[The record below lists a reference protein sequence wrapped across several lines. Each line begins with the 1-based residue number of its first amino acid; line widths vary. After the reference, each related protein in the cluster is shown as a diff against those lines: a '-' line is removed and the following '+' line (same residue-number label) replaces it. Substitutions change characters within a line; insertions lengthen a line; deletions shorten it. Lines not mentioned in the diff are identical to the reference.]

1 MVTKIS
7 IALVLICQTL
17 LLSCKKENTDCYLI
31 PAKILR
37 ADCDRIIFQLLTSE
51 SIGDANWVDVRTGQQ
66 YSNVAAY
73 SNTCAISD
81 ILNNSSTDTLYVNP
95 IKLTDR
101 TLVPDCYQCQ
111 AISENPPLTNV
122 DFKEISLSACNDSE
136 NL

>member
-1 MVTKIS
+1 MVKKTTM
-7 IALVLICQTL
+7 ALVVICQTL
-17 LLSCKKENTDCYLI
+17 LFACKKENNDCYLI

-51 SIGDANWVDVRTGQQ
+51 KIGDANWVDVRTGQQ
-66 YSNVAAY
+66 YSNVVAY
-73 SNTCAISD
+73 SNTCAISE

-95 IKLTDR
+95 IKLTER
-101 TLVPDCYQCQ
+101 TLAPDCYQCQ

>member
-1 MVTKIS
+1 MIKKIS
-7 IALVLICQTL
+7 IALVLIYQTL
-17 LLSCKKENTDCYLI
+17 LISCKKQNDTCHLI

-51 SIGDANWVDVRTGQQ
+51 NIGDANWVDVRTGLQ
-66 YSNVAAY
+66 YSNVVAY
-73 SNTCAISD
+73 SNTCVISE
-81 ILNNSSTDTLYVNP
+81 ILNNTSTDTLYVSP

-111 AISENPPLTNV
+111 AISENPALTNV

>member
-1 MVTKIS
+1 VTKIS

-66 YSNVAAY
+66 YSNVVAY
-73 SNTCAISD
+73 SNTCAISE

>member
-66 YSNVAAY
+66 YSNVVAY
-73 SNTCAISD
+73 SNTCAISE